1 MTERI
6 NISKKF
12 INKTPEQY
20 LEKLKFFYMVH
31 GKSISEFSPDLNI
44 LLRKFVIKKI
54 YDLSQLNST
63 IKQKCEDLLKSICG
77 IEKAKNISSNF
88 DPEKICKYEDYIS
101 FIEKSFQQ
109 AEEDF
114 NENILENNFDNYLQ
128 LISVYRLIC
137 DISDLIDCWKEKDE
151 KIEKFQR
158 LCKYRC
164 IQIMTAKKEY
174 ENGPLFEIDKEIKQM
189 EKELIMNQSL
199 NKEINKKEN
208 EDNKNNN
215 LKKNNTISHI
225 NNLEDKKIQNLN
237 LNENSS
243 PKNNYVTNFIDI
255 KENNP
260 YLNLSL
266 NFKEVYEKKKNEIKD
281 NNINEDNE
289 IVDPGSFQL
298 VDNPYNSI
306 LSENNV
312 IVKKSSILPPKKKIV
327 KTIDNEQV
335 EIEKMLNDLKGNK
348 ETKKNIKDINQNNKD
363 SNQNK
368 NQDINKNN
376 KDSNQNNNKDSNQ
389 NKKDLNQN
397 KNKDSNQNNNKDSKQ
412 NKKDS
417 NQNKNKNTNQNNK
430 NLNQN
435 NNKDSNQNNNKD
447 SNQNNNK
454 DINQNNKDLNQNK
467 NKDIN
472 QNNKDLIQNKN
483 KDTNQNNKDLNQ
495 NKNKDSN
502 QNKKNKDSNQNKNK
516 DSNKNKNK
524 DSNKNNNK
532 DTNQNS
538 NLNQNNKNDDNK
550 EKPFKQLKSNLL
562 KDYKYPG
569 NKKLDINIPVI
580 YRDVDYIY
588 LLDYLKK
595 TLIRDTISTIE
606 KNDVKNALSQ
616 SEMLLYYLT
625 NIKPKDSDIK
635 NSKDQTKKK

>member
-31 GKSISEFSPDLNI
+31 GKSISKFSPDLNI

-348 ETKKNIKDINQNNKD
+348 ENKKNIKDINQNNKD

-435 NNKDSNQNNNKD
+435 NNKDSNQNSNKD

-467 NKDIN
+467 
-472 QNNKDLIQNKN
+472 
-483 KDTNQNNKDLNQ
+483 NKDLNQ

-516 DSNKNKNK
+516 DSNKN
-524 DSNKNNNK
+524 NNK
-532 DTNQNS
+532 DTNQNN
-538 NLNQNNKNDDNK
+538 NLNQNNKNNDNK